1 VRSRDLVWDGL
12 LNVRDLGG
20 HPTEDGGETRFGVYV
35 RADNLERLTDAGW
48 RALVD
53 YGVHTVV
60 DLRLAGERGAEP
72 PPDLPIVAL
81 HRPLVADFGHPDWV
95 QINAMSLG
103 AAPPESTRL
112 VYLEFLERYRDRFGD
127 VVSTIAA
134 AEGDGAVLFH
144 CMGGK
149 DRTGLVTAL
158 LLRVAGVGRD
168 SVASDYALSGTNLQ
182 AVHDEWIAGALDDD
196 ERELRIRICAT
207 PAEAMLDVLGTL
219 DERYGGAEGYLRAAG
234 VDDSELG
241 RIRSRL
247 RG

>member
-20 HPTEDGGETRFGVYV
+20 HPTEGGGQTRFGVYV
-35 RADNLERLTDAGW
+35 RADNLERLTEAGW

-81 HRPLVADFGHPDWV
+81 HRPLIPDFGHPDW
-95 QINAMSLG
+95 QEINALSLG
-103 AAPPESTRL
+103 AVLPESTKL

-127 VVSTIAA
+127 AISTIAA
-134 AEGDGAVLFH
+134 ADGEGTVLFH

-149 DRTGLVTAL
+149 DRTGLVAAL
-158 LLRVAGVGRD
+158 LLRTAGVD
-168 SVASDYALSGTNLQ
+168 AASVADDYALSGANLQ
-182 AVHDEWIAGALDDD
+182 EMHDAWIAGAADDDDRALRIRISATPVEAMLGVLATVEERYGGVEGYLLAAGVD
-196 ERELRIRICAT
+196 ERELETIRA
-207 PAEAMLDVLGTL
+207 
-219 DERYGGAEGYLRAAG
+219 
-234 VDDSELG
+234 
-241 RIRSRL
+241 RL
-247 RG
+247 RE